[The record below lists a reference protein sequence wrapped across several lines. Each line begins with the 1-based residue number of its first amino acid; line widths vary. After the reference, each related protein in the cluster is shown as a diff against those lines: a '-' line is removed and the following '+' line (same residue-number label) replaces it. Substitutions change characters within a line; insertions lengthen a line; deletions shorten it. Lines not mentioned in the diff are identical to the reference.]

1 MTSCDILQ
9 PEKAVSINELKEA
22 FFSLKT
28 NKSVG
33 YNINFNI
40 VKDTHREKAPENY
53 TPALTKNMKMDI
65 WVVGTSN

>member
-40 VKDTHREKAPENY
+40 VKDTHREKAP
-53 TPALTKNMKMDI
+53 
-65 WVVGTSN
+65 